1 MPDYQA
7 SEYHKLFI
15 IFFISITV
23 CILFPANSIGDE
35 IVFFDDFKDGT
46 ADNWELIDDG
56 YFVIN
61 DEALCLE
68 TLCEP

>member
-7 SEYHKLFI
+7 VKYHKLLI

-23 CILFPANSIGDE
+23 CILFPAHSMADE

-46 ADNWELIDDG
+46 ADNWELVDDG
-56 YFVIN
+56 YYVIN

>member
-1 MPDYQA
+1 MPDCQA
-7 SEYHKLFI
+7 VIYRKLFI
-15 IFFISITV
+15 IVFISITI
-23 CILFPANSIGDE
+23 CILFPAHSMADE

-46 ADNWELIDDG
+46 ADNWELVDLG
-56 YFVIN
+56 NYVIN